1 MGSYVL
7 RGITT
12 ALLVTVLTLFAGIIW
27 STMGLGGLSISQ
39 LVDIGLLVSC
49 LVGGYRTAKESKEWF
64 MGGLTGAGYVIVGTL
79 LLALF
84 LPIQGMGFIQVLV
97 EGTLIG
103 LVAGA
108 FGAGKKGVVTSTW
121 NGRPNQ
127 YHFTPSYAGYD
138 KNDHNSNSMEWDAEE
153 FAPSKSNWIK
163 STEDEFQE
171 VRKIKMDSVEDAVV
185 EWPWDRENRNKIT
198 ERESEQVRNDLVV
211 WDKGEEKAKPWW
223 EKE

>member
-27 STMGLGGLSISQ
+27 GAMGLGGLSISQ
-39 LVDIGLLVSC
+39 LVDIGLLASC
-49 LVGGYRTAKESKEWF
+49 LVGGYRTAKESQEWF
-64 MGGLTGAGYVIVGTL
+64 MGGVTGAGYVIVGTL

-84 LPIQGMGFIQVLV
+84 LPIRGFGFIQVLF

-108 FGAGKKGVVTSTW
+108 FGAGKKGVVLRPW
-121 NGRPNQ
+121 NERRNQ
-127 YHFTPSYAGYD
+127 SHYTPSYVGYD
-138 KNDHNSNSMEWDAEE
+138 KNDRDSNSFEWGGEE
-153 FAPSKSNWIK
+153 FSPLKSNWNE
-163 STEDEFQE
+163 SSEDESQE
-171 VRKIKMDSVEDAVV
+171 LSKIKKDSVENAVM
-185 EWPWDRENRNKIT
+185 EWPWDTETDNKIT
-198 ERESEQVRNDLVV
+198 MKESKQVRNDIVV
-211 WDKGEEKAKPWW
+211 WDKGEQKAKPWW